1 MTRIAICALA
11 FAVMAAGANV
21 PKDLSNVRGFNY
33 ASSSVRGHTETWTKY
48 NAAEVERDLGYAQ
61 RLNFNQVRV
70 FITYEAWTADKE
82 AFRKNLVHF
91 VRAAHQRGMGV
102 MPTIGSMPREALQA
116 DDGLPLAREWVQ
128 DLVKTIGTE
137 PGLAFWDA
145 TNEPDYPPTPADRMK
160 RRMELAKDMAG
171 FFHEFDK
178 NTPVTIGYALVPGME
193 EGADAVDVLS
203 FHDYSPNRAIIRANI
218 ARAKA
223 FAAKAG
229 KPVFNTEIGC
239 VARSNPYDVTIQEH
253 MNANVGW
260 YVWELMITPAW
271 GDVHGVFYPDG
282 TVRDPSI
289 AAAILG
295 LFRNRG
301 PNVVLENPD
310 REGAVTRAVASGKQ
324 WLAQPDATWERG
336 LSIAETAANLLE
348 AGELVAMREPPT
360 RTVDLMRQGQADL
373 PVLRA
378 LLQKY
383 IDLLEPYQRKQ

>member
-1 MTRIAICALA
+1 
-11 FAVMAAGANV
+11 
-21 PKDLSNVRGFNY
+21 
-33 ASSSVRGHTETWTKY
+33 
-48 NAAEVERDLGYAQ
+48 
-61 RLNFNQVRV
+61 
-70 FITYEAWTADKE
+70 
-82 AFRKNLVHF
+82 
-91 VRAAHQRGMGV
+91 
-102 MPTIGSMPREALQA
+102 
-116 DDGLPLAREWVQ
+116 
-128 DLVKTIGTE
+128 
-137 PGLAFWDA
+137 
-145 TNEPDYPPTPADRMK
+145 
-160 RRMELAKDMAG
+160 
-171 FFHEFDK
+171 
-178 NTPVTIGYALVPGME
+178 ME